1 MKNTKKKAPVK
12 KTSATKPAT
21 KRTTTEKCVNT
32 QKKPVKKNNLS
43 VKKETNKTSSKGKN
57 KQVKKVKGFVMNRK
71 TGHTSYAYKQKGVSV
86 KSIGFT
92 HNKNDKAEKAKLK
105 HNINPKDDTDCYVKI
120 KVEKQKYNTYRKKQ
134 DYKDYRLHK
143 DDKPKIDRIIMADEK
158 AEKNK
163 KRR

>member
-1 MKNTKKKAPVK
+1 MKSTKKTKKAPVK
-12 KTSATKPAT
+12 KTSATT
-21 KRTTTEKCVNT
+21 KKSVNT
-32 QKKPVKKNNLS
+32 QKNPVKKKNTP
-43 VKKETNKTSSKGKN
+43 VKNDTNKTSSKGRS

-86 KSIGFT
+86 KSVGFT
-92 HNKNDKAEKAKLK
+92 HNKNDKAEKEKLK
-105 HNINPKDDTDCYVKI
+105 HNINPKDDSDCYVKI
-120 KVEKQKYNTYRKKQ
+120 KVEKQKYNTYRKKK

-143 DDKPKIDRIIMADEK
+143 DDKPKIDRIIKADEK